1 MTDVKQDVSKDD
13 FIKEMEKF
21 ENDTARKI
29 LELMEEE
36 EYMLPVAVLGLISVV
51 RALIENFGNDAL
63 RDEATHFLNL
73 NTEDFDKMPT
83 ETEAKSK

>member
-1 MTDVKQDVSKDD
+1 MDNIKQDVTKDD
-13 FIKEMEKF
+13 FINEMEKF

-29 LELMEEE
+29 LELMEKE

-73 NTEDFDKMPT
+73 NTEDLKEM
-83 ETEAKSK
+83 KSE

>member
-1 MTDVKQDVSKDD
+1 MEEMKQDVTKDD
-13 FIKEMEKF
+13 FINEMETF
-21 ENDTARKI
+21 ESKTAREI
-29 LELMEEE
+29 LELMEKE

-73 NTEDFDKMPT
+73 NTDDLDEI
-83 ETEAKSK
+83 KSNS

>member
-1 MTDVKQDVSKDD
+1 MENIKQDVTKDD
-13 FIKEMEKF
+13 FINEMEKF

-29 LELMEEE
+29 LELMEKE

-73 NTEDFDKMPT
+73 NTEDLKEM
-83 ETEAKSK
+83 KSE

>member
-1 MTDVKQDVSKDD
+1 MEEMKQDVTKDD
-13 FIKEMEKF
+13 FIDEMETF
-21 ENDTARKI
+21 ENKTAREI
-29 LELMEEE
+29 LELMEKE

-73 NTEDFDKMPT
+73 NTDDLDEI
-83 ETEAKSK
+83 KSDS

>member
-1 MTDVKQDVSKDD
+1 MEEMKQDVTKDD
-13 FIKEMEKF
+13 FINEMEKF
-21 ENDTARKI
+21 ENKTAREI
-29 LELMEEE
+29 LELMEKE

-73 NTEDFDKMPT
+73 NTDDLDEI
-83 ETEAKSK
+83 KSDS

>member
-1 MTDVKQDVSKDD
+1 MNETKQDISKDD

-29 LELMEEE
+29 LELMEKE

-63 RDEATHFLNL
+63 RDEAIHFLNL
-73 NTEDFDKMPT
+73 NVENIDEM
-83 ETEAKSK
+83 KSE

>member
-1 MTDVKQDVSKDD
+1 MEEMKQDVTKDD
-13 FIKEMEKF
+13 FINEMETF
-21 ENDTARKI
+21 ESKTAREI
-29 LELMEEE
+29 LELMEKE

-73 NTEDFDKMPT
+73 NTKDLDEI
-83 ETEAKSK
+83 KSES

>member
-1 MTDVKQDVSKDD
+1 MKQDVTKDD
-13 FIKEMEKF
+13 FINEMETF
-21 ENDTARKI
+21 ENETAREI
-29 LELMEEE
+29 LELMEKK

-73 NTEDFDKMPT
+73 NTEDLD
-83 ETEAKSK
+83 EIKSNS

>member
-1 MTDVKQDVSKDD
+1 MEEMKQDVTKDD
-13 FIKEMEKF
+13 FINEMETF
-21 ENDTARKI
+21 ENKTAREI
-29 LELMEEE
+29 LELMEKE

-73 NTEDFDKMPT
+73 NTKDLDEI
-83 ETEAKSK
+83 KSES